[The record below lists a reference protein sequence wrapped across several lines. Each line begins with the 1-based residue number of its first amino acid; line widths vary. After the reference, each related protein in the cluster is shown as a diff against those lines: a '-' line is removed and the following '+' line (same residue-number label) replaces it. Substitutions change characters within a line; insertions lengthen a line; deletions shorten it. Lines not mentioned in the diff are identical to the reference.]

1 MVALKAIWF
10 VPPVIAGAAD
20 RAGFSAAAGVIVEG
34 AMTRSSDEQFEAL
47 RDGRMDAA
55 VTAMDNVILWNQRPG
70 GGDLRIVAQI
80 EANTGISLFARPEF
94 GSTAELAGR
103 RLLVDSPHKGFVVV
117 LRAMLADAGVD
128 WADCEILEAGGVKER
143 FDQLASGAG
152 DATLLGPPFAE
163 MAEAQGLRRLCDA
176 DAAYPGFPG
185 QGLVVRQSLIDA
197 RGAELTAWLGAL
209 ERAREVCLADPAAT
223 AAALAAGGLPQPVAK
238 RLAGFISETLLP
250 SREGVDL
257 LLGQRRRLGLPGGD
271 ETYDNLVDLRPLRAA
286 TTKET
291 SE

>member
-1 MVALKAIWF
+1 MTLKAIWF

-20 RAGFSAAAGVIVEG
+20 RAGFCAAAGVTAEG
-34 AMTRSSDEQFEAL
+34 VLTRSSDEQFEAL

-55 VTAMDNVILWNQRPG
+55 VTAMDNVILWNRRAG
-70 GGDLRIVAQI
+70 GSDLRIVAQI

-94 GSTAELAGR
+94 TSATDLAGR
-103 RLLVDSPHKGFVVV
+103 RVLVDSPYNGFVVV

-128 WADCEILEAGGVKER
+128 WAGCEIVEAGGVKER
-143 FDQLASGAG
+143 FDQLVSGAG

-176 DAAYPGFPG
+176 DVAYPGFPG
-185 QGLVVRQSLIDA
+185 QGLVVRQALIDA
-197 RGAELTAWLGAL
+197 RGEELSAWLGAL
-209 ERAREVCLADPAAT
+209 ERARAACLADPAAT
-223 AAALAAGGLPQPVAK
+223 AAALTAGGLPLPVAQ
-238 RLAGFISETLLP
+238 RLAGFVGETLLP
-250 SREGVDL
+250 SRGGIEL
-257 LLGQRRRLGLPGGD
+257 LLGQRRALGLPGGD
-271 ETYDNLVDLRPLRAA
+271 ETYDNLVDLRPLTAA

>member
-1 MVALKAIWF
+1 MTLKAIWF

-20 RAGFSAAAGVIVEG
+20 RAGYSTAAGVTAEG
-34 AMTRSSDEQFEAL
+34 TLTRSSDEQFEAL

-55 VTAMDNVILWNQRPG
+55 VTAMDNVILWNERPG

-80 EANTGISLFARPEF
+80 EANTGISLFARSEF
-94 GSTAELAGR
+94 SSIADLAGR
-103 RLLVDSPHKGFVVV
+103 RLLVDSPHNGFVVV

-128 WADCEILEAGGVKER
+128 WAGCEIIEAGGVKER

-163 MAEAQGLRRLCDA
+163 MAEAHGLRRLGDA
-176 DAAYPGFPG
+176 DVAYPGFPG
-185 QGLVVRQSLIDA
+185 QGLVVRQALIDT
-197 RGAELTAWLGAL
+197 RGAELAAWLGAL
-209 ERAREVCLADPAAT
+209 ERARTACFADPAGT
-223 AAALAAGGLPQPVAK
+223 AAALAAGGLPQPVAG
-238 RLAGFISETLLP
+238 RLAGFVGETLLP
-250 SREGVDL
+250 SREGIDL

-271 ETYDNLVDLRPLRAA
+271 EIYENLVDLRPLAAA
-286 TTKET
+286 TMEEA

>member
-1 MVALKAIWF
+1 MALKAIWF
-10 VPPVIAGAAD
+10 VPPVIVGAAD
-20 RAGFSAAAGVIVEG
+20 RAGFSAAAGVTAEG
-34 AMTRSSDEQFEAL
+34 AVTRSSDEQFEAL

-70 GGDLRIVAQI
+70 GGDLRIIAQI

-94 GSTAELAGR
+94 GSIAALAGR
-103 RLLVDSPHKGFVVV
+103 RLLVDSPHNGFVVV

-128 WADCEILEAGGVKER
+128 WTDCEIVEAGGVKER

-176 DAAYPGFPG
+176 DRAYPGFPG
-185 QGLVVRQSLIDA
+185 QGLVVRETLIEA
-197 RGAELTAWLGAL
+197 RGPELTAWLGAL
-209 ERAREVCLADPAAT
+209 ERARAACFADPDAT
-223 AAALAAGGLPQPVAK
+223 AAALVAGGLPQPVAS
-238 RLAGFISETLLP
+238 RLAGFVGATLRP
-250 SREGVDL
+250 SRRGIEL
-257 LLGQRRRLGLPGGD
+257 LLDQRRRLGLPGAD
-271 ETYDNLVDLRPLRAA
+271 ETYENLVDLRPLSAAA
-286 TTKET
+286 TKEA

>member
-1 MVALKAIWF
+1 MALKAIWF

-20 RAGFSAAAGVIVEG
+20 RAGFSAAAGVSVEG
-34 AMTRSSDEQFEAL
+34 TLTRSSDEQFEAL
-47 RDGRMDAA
+47 CDGRMDAA
-55 VTAMDNVILWNQRPG
+55 VTAMDNVILWNRRPG

-80 EANTGISLFARPEF
+80 EANTGISLFARTEF
-94 GSTAELAGR
+94 GSVAELAGR
-103 RLLVDSPHKGFVVV
+103 RLLVDSPRNGFVVV

-128 WADCEILEAGGVKER
+128 WAGCEIAEAGGVKER

-152 DATLLGPPFAE
+152 DATLLGPPFSE

-185 QGLVVRQSLIDA
+185 QGLVVRQALIDT
-197 RGAELTAWLGAL
+197 RSTELAAWLGAL
-209 ERAREVCLADPAAT
+209 ERARAACFADPAST
-223 AAALAAGGLPQPVAK
+223 AAALAAGGLPQPVAV
-238 RLAGFISETLLP
+238 RLAGFVGETLLP
-250 SREGVDL
+250 SRSGIDL

-271 ETYDNLVDLRPLRAA
+271 ETYDNLVDLRPLVAA
-286 TTKET
+286 TAEET